1 MHPSAKAAGSFV
13 EGMVGAMTVLAAFAL
28 VGLLAIVAAVCTAL
42 YFFIVYAAP
51 YIVELCDIFTLWL
64 VDIL

>member
-13 EGMVGAMTVLAAFAL
+13 EGMVGALTVLAAFAI
-28 VGLLAIVAAVCTAL
+28 VGLLAIAAAVCGAL
-42 YFFIVYAAP
+42 YFFIMYAAP

-64 VDIL
+64 VDKL